1 METFV
6 VAYSLVW
13 LAVFFYVVRLDVR
26 QRRMSRRLEELHE
39 QGTRPTSSP
48 QPLKEILRLWNAR

>member
-13 LAVFFYVVRLDVR
+13 LAVFLYVVRLDVR
-26 QRRMSRRLEELHE
+26 QRGMSHRLEDLE
-39 QGTRPTSSP
+39 TRWEERRTSSQP
-48 QPLKEILRLWNAR
+48 QSRAA